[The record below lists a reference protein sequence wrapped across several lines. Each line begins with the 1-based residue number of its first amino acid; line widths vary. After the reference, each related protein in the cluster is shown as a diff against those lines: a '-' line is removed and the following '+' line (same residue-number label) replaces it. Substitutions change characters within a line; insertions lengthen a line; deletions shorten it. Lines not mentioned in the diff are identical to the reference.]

1 VSIHRACLVLNASY
15 EPVSISSARRA
26 ITLLV
31 KGAAHIEEH
40 YGREV
45 YPGIWLP
52 SVIRLRNY
60 RHIPMR
66 ITCLTRK
73 NIYARDHN
81 MCQYCGHKFNPK
93 FLTLDHII
101 PESKGGPFSWHNLV
115 ACCVKCNRR
124 KADKSLEES
133 GMTLL
138 HKPRPMTLHTSRFLI
153 RLIGLEE
160 DRNWH
165 KYLYTESDEVFT

>member
-1 VSIHRACLVLNASY
+1 MSINRACLVLNASY

-66 ITCLTRK
+66 VTVLTRK
-73 NIYARDHN
+73 NIYARDRYL
-81 MCQYCGHKFNPK
+81 CQYCGKKINPK
-93 FLTLDHII
+93 ELTLDHIM
-101 PESKGGPFSWHNLV
+101 PESRGGSYSWSNLV
-115 ACCVKCNRR
+115 SCCVSCNRK
-124 KADKSLEES
+124 KANMTPEEA
-133 GMTLL
+133 GMKLL
-138 HKPRPMTLHTSRFLI
+138 HQPKPLTVHTSRAI
-153 RLIGLEE
+153 VRLIGLEE
-160 DRNWH
+160 STSWA
-165 KYLYTESDEVFT
+165 KYLYA